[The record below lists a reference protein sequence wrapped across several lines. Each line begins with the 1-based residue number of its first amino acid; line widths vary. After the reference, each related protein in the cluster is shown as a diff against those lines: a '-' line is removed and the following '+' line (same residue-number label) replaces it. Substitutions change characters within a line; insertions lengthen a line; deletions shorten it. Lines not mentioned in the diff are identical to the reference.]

1 MFREPQLARPIWIPV
16 QGQERL
22 QNHLEPRIIA
32 RPKKKTKNLPNHQF
46 LQCRLW
52 LMSMFKGEDGTA
64 CIAVLKLPTLCSFN
78 LWCKLYSN
86 FPTCCGCNVSKSE
99 SLTRFRNNWR
109 RLVTSLCLIN
119 WKVSI
124 WGARLYTV

>member
-52 LMSMFKGEDGTA
+52 FEPTEQGARVWFGGRSSVFSIRTLH
-64 CIAVLKLPTLCSFN
+64 LKKTRI
-78 LWCKLYSN
+78 
-86 FPTCCGCNVSKSE
+86 
-99 SLTRFRNNWR
+99 LTRPRIF
-109 RLVTSLCLIN
+109 
-119 WKVSI
+119 
-124 WGARLYTV
+124 